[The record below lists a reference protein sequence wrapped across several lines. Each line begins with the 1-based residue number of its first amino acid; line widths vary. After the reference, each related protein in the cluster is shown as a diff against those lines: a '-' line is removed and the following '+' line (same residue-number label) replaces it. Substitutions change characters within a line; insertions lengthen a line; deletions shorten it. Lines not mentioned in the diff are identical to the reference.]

1 MIRLNNRSASLA
13 VLSPLAASM
22 YVAGMP
28 WYACVLLGALGM
40 SAYGV
45 RHYLLYRLGSKAL
58 DKAAVECV
66 PEVMQALAAELN
78 DARPSTPK
86 KIRRQ

>member
-1 MIRLNNRSASLA
+1 MIRLNTGSASLA
-13 VLSPLAASM
+13 ILSPLAAST
-22 YVAGMP
+22 YLAGMP

-66 PEVMQALAAELN
+66 PEVVQALAAELN
-78 DARPSTPK
+78 DARPPTPK
-86 KIRRQ
+86 TRRR

>member
-1 MIRLNNRSASLA
+1 MIRMNAGPASLA
-13 VLSPLAASM
+13 ILSPLAASM
-22 YVAGMP
+22 YLAGMP
-28 WYACVLLGALGM
+28 WYACVLLGVVGM

-78 DARPSTPK
+78 DTRPPTRK
-86 KIRRQ
+86 RIRRQ